1 MQLQPNHGRIV
12 GVVASQL
19 DPMRLKGFSGNRS
32 GMAGSI
38 AGIFARAAGS
48 KIEPQPIPL
57 LAAEDWRSSNLVQ

>member
-1 MQLQPNHGRIV
+1 
-12 GVVASQL
+12 
-19 DPMRLKGFSGNRS
+19 MRLKGFSGNRS